1 MESGSCDDPV
11 IINFNPKSGP
21 PQGGTIVTIS
31 GTNLGG
37 VFNDI
42 ISITIG
48 SRQCQAIEGS
58 YIMGTEIQ
66 CTVSASGPM
75 SSNSI
80 VISISSSTGDK
91 TGTSNERYMF
101 LTLSV
106 RSIYPVRGP
115 RSGGTN
121 ITILGS
127 NLNIGNTEKTRI
139 ILRESSIETKR
150 QACSDV
156 ECGNIRYSYEVT
168 FGKFFE
174 ATTRFMSNSLF
185 FLLLQQNCLV

>member
-1 MESGSCDDPV
+1 MDACVEQSICDGTVAMESGSCDDPV

-48 SRQCQAIEGS
+48 SRQCLAIEES
-58 YIMGTEIQ
+58 YIMGAEIQ
-66 CTVSASGPM
+66 CAISTSGPT
-75 SSNSI
+75 SSDSI
-80 VISISSSTGDK
+80 VIIIHSSTGNK
-91 TGTSNERYMF
+91 TGISSEQYMF
-101 LTLSV
+101 LTPSIS
-106 RSIYPVRGP
+106 SIYPVMGP

-127 NLNIGNTEKTRI
+127 NLNIGNTERTRI
-139 ILRESSIETKR
+139 ILRESSIETER

-156 ECGNIRYSYEVT
+156 ECANIR
-168 FGKFFE
+168 
-174 ATTRFMSNSLF
+174 
-185 FLLLQQNCLV
+185 